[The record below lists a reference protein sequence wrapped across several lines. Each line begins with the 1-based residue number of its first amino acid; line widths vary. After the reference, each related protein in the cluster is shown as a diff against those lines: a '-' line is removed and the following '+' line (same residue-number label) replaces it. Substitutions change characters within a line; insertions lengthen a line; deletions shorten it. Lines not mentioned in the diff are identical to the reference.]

1 MKRLIIFLFIFSLFS
16 GHLFSQDSEETT
28 YSYGLFHGRRIVNGH
43 SLEMQKEGELEMY
56 IGHRFGAID
65 GGAYEF
71 FGLDQADMRLAFDYG
86 VKDWLAVG
94 VGRSAYR
101 KTFDSFAKVR
111 LLRQSTGK
119 KNMPISLTGLSIM
132 TYEGLRRADNIP
144 VKAYSRMSFTNQLLI
159 GKKFSDDLSIQI
171 MPTFTH
177 INLVSTADDPND
189 IITLGAAIRYRVTLN
204 LAITAEYYYNI
215 TPLTDGK
222 YNSLALGFDID
233 TGSHVFQIHI
243 TNSSAMFE
251 RAFIAETTNR
261 WLEGGIHLG
270 FNMNRVFK
278 IKGRRF

>member
-1 MKRLIIFLFIFSLFS
+1 MKQLVIFLFIFSLFS
-16 GHLFSQDSEETT
+16 GNLFSQGTAETT

-56 IGHRFGAID
+56 IGHRFGRVN

-71 FGLDQADMRLAFDYG
+71 FGLDNAEMRLAFDYG

-94 VGRSAYR
+94 LGRNSND
-101 KTFDSFAKVR
+101 KTYDSFAKVR

-119 KNMPISLTGLSIM
+119 KNMPISLTALSSFAYK
-132 TYEGLRRADNIP
+132 TERPADNRP
-144 VKAYSRMSFTNQLLI
+144 VPSYARMAFTHQLLL
-159 GKKFSDDLSIQI
+159 GRKFSDDLSIQI

-177 INLVSTADDPND
+177 INLVETPEDPND
-189 IITLGAAIRYRVTLN
+189 IITLGVAIRYRVTLN
-204 LAITAEYYYNI
+204 LAITAEYYYNL
-215 TPLTDGK
+215 TPQTEGK

-233 TGSHVFQIHI
+233 TGSHVFQVHL
-243 TNSSAMFE
+243 TNSAGMFE
-251 RAFIAETTNR
+251 RAFIAETDSQ

-278 IKGRRF
+278 IKGRRY

>member
-16 GHLFSQDSEETT
+16 VDLFSQDTEETT

-43 SLEMQKEGELEMY
+43 SLELQKEGELEMY
-56 IGHRFGAID
+56 IGHRFGAIN

-94 VGRSAYR
+94 VGRSSYK

-119 KNMPISLTGLSIM
+119 KNMPISMTALSTM
-132 TYEGLRRADNIP
+132 TYETLRRNDNFP
-144 VKAYSRMSFTNQLLI
+144 VNAYSRMAYTHQLLI
-159 GKKFSDDLSIQI
+159 GRKFSDDLSIQV

-177 INLVSTADDPND
+177 INLVPTAADPND
-189 IITLGAAIRYRVTLN
+189 IITLGAALRYRVSLN
-204 LAITAEYYYNI
+204 LAVTAEYYYNI
-215 TPLTDGK
+215 TPLATGK

-233 TGSHVFQIHI
+233 TGSHVFQLHI

-251 RAFIAETTNR
+251 RAFIAETTNQ
-261 WLEGGIHLG
+261 WLNGGIHLG